1 MGVQAVSSAIVI
13 PFRMPA
19 GRASVSSDGPR
30 GEILFFT
37 GVRYERPVEQS
48 PEPCNPGASDRQAG
62 ARRRRRR

>member
-19 GRASVSSDGPR
+19 GRARVSSDGRR

-37 GVRYERPVEQS
+37 GVRYERQVEPG
-48 PEPCNPGASDRQAG
+48 PEPLTPGVSDGQTG

>member
-13 PFRMPA
+13 PFRMPSRRSA
-19 GRASVSSDGPR
+19 VSNDGPR

-37 GVRYERPVEQS
+37 GVRYERQVEPS
-48 PEPCNPGASDRQAG
+48 PEPLTPGVSDGQAG